1 MVGQVVAGAVAPVVV
16 QSATSEDGL
25 INKLFKIALLI
36 GVLGVIAVVVAIALY
51 ITNTDLREAVSG
63 FFSAPFE
70 LLAGALP
77 FGVSTPFRIL
87 QVGLTG
93 ITSAFAFRRS

>member
-36 GVLGVIAVVVAIALY
+36 GVLGVIAVVIGIALF
-51 ITNTDLREAVSG
+51 ITDTNLRESIASVVV
-63 FFSAPFE
+63 APIA
-70 LLAGALP
+70 LAGGLLP
-77 FGVSTPFRIL
+77 FGIGQPFRVL
-87 QVGLTG
+87 GLG
-93 ITSAFAFRRS
+93 LSGLTSAFAFRRS